1 MFSFSYTY
9 VVCMGACPNH
19 GPKSDFTWASAS
31 TLRCIIYGQ
40 RPQTELLKCHFSF
53 HLMVAAQSDLCDNT
67 EWSKCHSQN
76 YTGKRSI
83 CILYQINL
91 EKSILYPCTV
101 ANTSTV
107 SAHLL
112 KYSRENNLKE
122 SLVNI
127 FVWKH
132 SFFYC
137 GAIRYFLE
145 HTSTEHHL
153 FQINKHMNM
162 LKLSVQSENITTKP
176 TTPQKS

>member
-1 MFSFSYTY
+1 M
-9 VVCMGACPNH
+9 H
-19 GPKSDFTWASAS
+19 GCKY
-31 TLRCIIYGQ
+31 I
-40 RPQTELLKCHFSF
+40 
-53 HLMVAAQSDLCDNT
+53 
-67 EWSKCHSQN
+67 
-76 YTGKRSI
+76 
-83 CILYQINL
+83 
-91 EKSILYPCTV
+91 
-101 ANTSTV
+101 TV

-127 FVWKH
+127 CLELLI
-132 SFFYC
+132 YC